1 MEDSEHV
8 LLTFISSSHCWFA
21 EMRTSHSIV
30 DIYFLPEQ
38 SLVYQTLTAA
48 VATAVG
54 ARRGRRSAGKLARC
68 QSIEDIDIIHLI
80 SSCLH
85 TSSTYVLSLH
95 KTIADISSFLLQSF
109 RFQCTATALTT
120 ARAATREDRTARA
133 ASRTTARTSASGE
146 LYLSCVTT

>member
-1 MEDSEHV
+1 MEDSEYV
-8 LLTFISSSHCWFA
+8 LLTFISSSHCWFV

-48 VATAVG
+48 AATAVG

-85 TSSTYVLSLH
+85 TSSRYVLSLH
-95 KTIADISSFLLQSF
+95 KTKADISTFLLQSV
-109 RFQCTATALTT
+109 RFQCTATASTT
-120 ARAATREDRTARA
+120 ARAATREVTARA